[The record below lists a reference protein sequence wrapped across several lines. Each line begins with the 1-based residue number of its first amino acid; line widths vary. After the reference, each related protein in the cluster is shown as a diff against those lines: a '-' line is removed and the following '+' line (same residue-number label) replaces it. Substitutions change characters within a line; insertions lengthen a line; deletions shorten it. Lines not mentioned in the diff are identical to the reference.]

1 MLTLHRDL
9 IEKDGLDV
17 IYKSCSDLH
26 TGTCLALTLE
36 GQKED
41 RRYTYLQPMSIL
53 SHLHNRL
60 GARCSMQGHRSHIGQ
75 RYWRKKM

>member
-41 RRYTYLQPMSIL
+41 RRCPRSLSIR
-53 SHLHNRL
+53 SHLHNP
-60 GARCSMQGHRSHIGQ
+60 
-75 RYWRKKM
+75 